1 MNRNYTVQQWL
12 NSIFDD
18 VVRKQAID
26 NAIIQN
32 WLEFLNTVPHV
43 TELKVI
49 VPRCFKYDET
59 PEGKDY
65 WIEKVKEM

>member
-32 WLEFLNTVPHV
+32 GLEFLDTVSHV

-49 VPRCFKYDET
+49 VT
-59 PEGKDY
+59 S
-65 WIEKVKEM
+65 ML